1 MMSPSPGVLYI
12 KFTYMS
18 MLLETFL
25 NTLLMQRLRLL
36 YTQLLM
42 QAAFFQL
49 QSASK
54 LKVSDSTRDEVEVY
68 NTIPHNVQCTPIVL
82 EHDTPI
88 KICKAGSVGLDNST
102 INALALQRLVS
113 YGRELCKTQIIGS
126 HNSALTLADG
136 YGASD
141 HAYVGKSDNDFF
153 RTSSQYFS
161 ILDQL
166 QLGVRFL
173 ELDVHYVANDI
184 RIAHCNVT
192 GKSGCEQLYNG
203 QAPQYFKQLHKVLDE
218 IAKWLLRSND
228 QVVFVYFDGDE
239 DLYKGNIL
247 MTISGYINGSFAE
260 SQIYRPSDRPENST
274 TWPTTLELL
283 AMGKRIMFLTRFA
296 YEQDVATLFLK
307 TKVCTWNE
315 PPLPLNP
322 YPKCWYV
329 NAEYSSWGRYG
340 SIDRL
345 VSSELQFG
353 VKNSDGEIGPNR
365 YILNELNLPDALTCG
380 VNVVSPDN
388 ITPARMQSMVWTL
401 APGSYWN
408 YGDCL
413 VFCKEAAL
421 WQAHKCVEIPE
432 NTAAACQNGFNPLQW
447 KIVGTVASLSDATEL
462 CDSQSG
468 FYENDNAPM
477 LFSIPATAYENMQ
490 LIEAVSQTSYEF
502 VLLNTDVL
510 YL

>member
-1 MMSPSPGVLYI
+1 
-12 KFTYMS
+12 
-18 MLLETFL
+18 
-25 NTLLMQRLRLL
+25 
-36 YTQLLM
+36 
-42 QAAFFQL
+42 
-49 QSASK
+49 
-54 LKVSDSTRDEVEVY
+54 
-68 NTIPHNVQCTPIVL
+68 
-82 EHDTPI
+82 
-88 KICKAGSVGLDNST
+88 
-102 INALALQRLVS
+102 
-113 YGRELCKTQIIGS
+113 
-126 HNSALTLADG
+126 
-136 YGASD
+136 
-141 HAYVGKSDNDFF
+141 
-153 RTSSQYFS
+153 
-161 ILDQL
+161 
-166 QLGVRFL
+166 
-173 ELDVHYVANDI
+173 
-184 RIAHCNVT
+184 
-192 GKSGCEQLYNG
+192 
-203 QAPQYFKQLHKVLDE
+203 
-218 IAKWLLRSND
+218 
-228 QVVFVYFDGDE
+228 
-239 DLYKGNIL
+239 
-247 MTISGYINGSFAE
+247 
-260 SQIYRPSDRPENST
+260 
-274 TWPTTLELL
+274 
-283 AMGKRIMFLTRFA
+283 MFLTRFA